1 MCVCVCVRM
10 EGTRDL
16 LWTGSHPEE
25 VAKLLVALCP
35 VENLE

>member
-1 MCVCVCVRM
+1 MCVCV

-16 LWTGSHPEE
+16 LWTVSHSEE
-25 VAKLLVALCP
+25 VGKLLVALCP

>member
-1 MCVCVCVRM
+1 MCVCV

-25 VAKLLVALCP
+25 VAKLLVALRS
-35 VENLE
+35 VENQE

>member
-1 MCVCVCVRM
+1 MCVYV

-25 VAKLLVALCP
+25 VGKLLVALCS
-35 VENLE
+35 VENQE